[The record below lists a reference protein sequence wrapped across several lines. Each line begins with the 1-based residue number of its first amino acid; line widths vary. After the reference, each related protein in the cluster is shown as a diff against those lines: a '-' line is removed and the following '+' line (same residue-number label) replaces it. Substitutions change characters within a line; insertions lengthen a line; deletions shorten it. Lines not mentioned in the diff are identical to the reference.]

1 MKLQQLRY
9 FCAACRMR
17 SLSRAAESLHVS
29 QPSVSMAIRELE
41 REFGVS
47 LIARRYQGFSL
58 TEEGTALWEMAE
70 SLLRHADHVS
80 AQMQA
85 LGQRRRPVRL
95 GVPPMIGTVLLPR
108 LYREIDARCPEL
120 LLETEELG
128 TKTLLRDL
136 RENVLDLAFVSH
148 HEPLESEFEALPV
161 TTLEIVWCT
170 RRSHRLAG
178 QAAIAPA
185 QLEGE
190 PLVLFQ
196 TGFSLRELVTD
207 AFETAGVTPRVLH
220 TSEQLSTVESL
231 IRSGTASGF
240 LLRPLACTDPTM
252 AAISLDP
259 PIHVQVSLVWRRS
272 RRPFRDMARLMDLC
286 RTAQLFS

>member
-47 LIARRYQGFSL
+47 LIARRYQGFAL

-70 SLLRHADHVS
+70 SLLRHADHLS

-108 LYREIDARCPEL
+108 LYREMDRRCPAL

-128 TKTLLRDL
+128 TKMLLRDL

-148 HEPLESEFEALPV
+148 HEPLEPDFDALPV
-161 TTLEIVWCT
+161 TTLEIVWCA
-170 RRSHRLAG
+170 RRNHHLAG
-178 QAAIAPA
+178 QSSITPS
-185 QLEGE
+185 QLEDE

-207 AFETAGVTPRVLH
+207 AFEKAGVTPRVLH

-240 LLRPLACTDPTM
+240 LLRPLACAD
-252 AAISLDP
+252 ASLSAVSLSP
-259 PIHVQVSLVWRRS
+259 PVSVQVSLVWRRS
-272 RRPFRDMARLMDLC
+272 RKPFRDMARFMDLC
-286 RTAQLFS
+286 RGAQLF

>member
-47 LIARRYQGFSL
+47 LIARRYQGFAL

-70 SLLRHADHVS
+70 SLLRHADHVQ

-108 LYREIDARCPEL
+108 LYREMDRRCPEL

-148 HEPLESEFEALPV
+148 HESLEPDFDALPI
-161 TTLEIVWCT
+161 TTLEIVWCA

-178 QAAIAPA
+178 QASIAPA

-207 AFETAGVTPRVLH
+207 AFEKAGVVPRVLH

-240 LLRPLACTDPTM
+240 LLRPLACGDASL
-252 AAISLDP
+252 AAISLSP
-259 PIHVQVSLVWRRS
+259 PVCVQVSLVWRRS
-272 RRPFRDMARLMDLC
+272 RKPFRDMARLMDLC
-286 RTAQLFS
+286 RTAQLF

>member
-47 LIARRYQGFSL
+47 LIARRYQGFAL

-70 SLLRHADHVS
+70 SLLRHADHVQ

-108 LYREIDARCPEL
+108 LYREMDRRCPEL

-128 TKTLLRDL
+128 TKTLLLDL

-148 HEPLESEFEALPV
+148 HESLEPDFDALPI
-161 TTLEIVWCT
+161 TTLEIVWCA

-178 QAAIAPA
+178 QASIAPA

-207 AFETAGVTPRVLH
+207 AFEKAGVVPRVLH

-240 LLRPLACTDPTM
+240 LLRPLACGDASL
-252 AAISLDP
+252 AAIPLTP
-259 PIHVQVSLVWRRS
+259 PVCVQVSLVWRRS
-272 RRPFRDMARLMDLC
+272 RKPFRDMAQLMDLC
-286 RTAQLFS
+286 RTAQLF

>member
-47 LIARRYQGFSL
+47 LIARRYQGFAL

-70 SLLRHADHVS
+70 SLLRHADHVQ

-108 LYREIDARCPEL
+108 LYREMDRRCPEL

-148 HEPLESEFEALPV
+148 HESLEPDFDALPI
-161 TTLEIVWCT
+161 TTLEIVWCA

-178 QAAIAPA
+178 QASIVPA

-207 AFETAGVTPRVLH
+207 AFEKAGVVPRVLH

-240 LLRPLACTDPTM
+240 LLRPLACGDASL
-252 AAISLDP
+252 AAIPLTP
-259 PIHVQVSLVWRRS
+259 PVCVQVSLVWRRS
-272 RRPFRDMARLMDLC
+272 RKPFRDMARLMDLC
-286 RTAQLFS
+286 RTAQLF

>member
-47 LIARRYQGFSL
+47 LIARRYQGFAL

-70 SLLRHADHVS
+70 SLLRHADHVQ

-108 LYREIDARCPEL
+108 LYREMDRRCPEL

-148 HEPLESEFEALPV
+148 HESLEPDFDALPI
-161 TTLEIVWCT
+161 TTLEIVWCAGGAIGWPG
-170 RRSHRLAG
+170 RPPLPRLSWKENRWCCSKPG
-178 QAAIAPA
+178 
-185 QLEGE
+185 
-190 PLVLFQ
+190 
-196 TGFSLRELVTD
+196 SLC
-207 AFETAGVTPRVLH
+207 G
-220 TSEQLSTVESL
+220 S
-231 IRSGTASGF
+231 
-240 LLRPLACTDPTM
+240 
-252 AAISLDP
+252 
-259 PIHVQVSLVWRRS
+259 W
-272 RRPFRDMARLMDLC
+272 
-286 RTAQLFS
+286 

>member
-47 LIARRYQGFSL
+47 LIARRYQGFAL

-70 SLLRHADHVS
+70 SLLRHADHVQ

-108 LYREIDARCPEL
+108 LYREMDRRCPEL

-148 HEPLESEFEALPV
+148 HESLEPDFDALPI
-161 TTLEIVWCT
+161 TTLEIVWCA

-178 QAAIAPA
+178 QASIAPA

-207 AFETAGVTPRVLH
+207 AFEKAGVVPRVLH

-240 LLRPLACTDPTM
+240 LLRPLACGDASL
-252 AAISLDP
+252 AAIPLTP
-259 PIHVQVSLVWRRS
+259 PVCVQVSLVWRRS
-272 RRPFRDMARLMDLC
+272 RKPFRDMAQLMDLC
-286 RTAQLFS
+286 RTAQLF

>member
-9 FCAACRMR
+9 FSTACPMR

-108 LYREIDARCPEL
+108 LYREMDRRCPEL

-148 HEPLESEFEALPV
+148 HEPLEAEFDTMPV
-161 TTLEIVWCT
+161 TSLEIVWC
-170 RRSHRLAG
+170 AG
-178 QAAIAPA
+178 GATGWPDSPPSPPPSWKGSLWSCSRPGSPCGSWW
-185 QLEGE
+185 QL
-190 PLVLFQ
+190 PLKQ
-196 TGFSLRELVTD
+196 LV
-207 AFETAGVTPRVLH
+207 
-220 TSEQLSTVESL
+220 
-231 IRSGTASGF
+231 
-240 LLRPLACTDPTM
+240 
-252 AAISLDP
+252 
-259 PIHVQVSLVWRRS
+259 
-272 RRPFRDMARLMDLC
+272 
-286 RTAQLFS
+286 